1 MDNKEI
7 LTLSLSYAVEANKKA
22 TKKEEFLGLHDLYD
36 DTVKMAEQIKVHA
49 VKGVFPEELFSHR
62 SPNETEAEAN
72 YIRKNYK
79 QITFPIFVDYLSTIC
94 RPMGDGNWG
103 IDYKEDASEYK
114 QNDLSFQ
121 KYVESELPVYGSL
134 ENFIKY
140 ILPSIKSIDANGFIA
155 IRPKE
160 LPIKLDEEGQRVID
174 STRLYEPTIF
184 YYESKKVIA
193 YEHHEYYMFLSNER
207 SLVNYGGREVREGKI
222 YELYT
227 KDAVYFVI
235 QEGLKTENKFR
246 IELFYQHDLG
256 YCPVK
261 QLAGIPHLKNDKILY
276 QSPFLYSVDLLDLVA
291 TNGNWEQAMINSC
304 VFPVKVMFGSKCE
317 FRDSHGR
324 LCQDGK
330 ITIEGV
336 EKTCP
341 SCHGQGLKSR
351 ISPLGTLLINP
362 STKFEQG
369 EEKSTVD
376 PLKYV
381 SPEVHTLEFVHKK
394 VESDTMKAR
403 AILHLRNKNT
413 SVVTNDGVMTATEVF
428 DDAKSMYAFIK
439 PISDQI
445 FNIYE
450 FCLNT
455 IGKQRYG
462 ESFEAPSLS
471 YPKTFDFKSAE
482 DYLNDISNAIK
493 NNMPPSFIQIILMQY
508 INAFFG
514 DNEKTNKIFKL
525 VATADKLFGL
535 SQDEISVKI
544 ARGTAGKWQDIL
556 HTSVLNFINDAI
568 LADANFIEKPIE
580 KQVEILT
587 DMAKKMELEI
597 QSKPIEDITKTMLP
611 DTGGGV

>member
-1 MDNKEI
+1 MDETEI
-7 LTLSLSYAVEANKKA
+7 LTKAVELAIEANKS
-22 TKKEEFLGLHDLYD
+22 TKKTELIGLHDLYED
-36 DTVKMAEQIKVHA
+36 SVKMAEQIKVHA
-49 VKGVFPEELFSHR
+49 VKGVFPHELFSHR
-62 SPNETEAEAN
+62 SPNETEAEAK
-72 YIRKNYK
+72 YIRDNYK

-103 IDYKEDASEYK
+103 VDYKEDASEYK
-114 QNDLSFQ
+114 QSDLTFQ
-121 KYVESELPVYGSL
+121 KYVETELPIYGSL
-134 ENFIKY
+134 EGFIKY

-160 LPIKLDEEGQRVID
+160 LPITLNEENERVID
-174 STRLYEPTIF
+174 SNRLYEPTIF
-184 YYESKKVIA
+184 YYESKRVVYYQDK
-193 YEHHEYYMFLSNER
+193 EYYMFLSNEK
-207 SLVNYGGREVREGKI
+207 SIVSYGGRDVREGKI

-227 KDAVYFVI
+227 KDAVYFVV
-235 QEGLKTENKFR
+235 QEGLKTDNKFR
-246 IELFYQHDLG
+246 VDLFYQHNLG
-256 YCPVK
+256 ECPVK
-261 QLAGIPHLKNDKILY
+261 QLAGIPHLKNDKILW

-317 FRDSHGR
+317 FRDSHGN

-330 ITIEGV
+330 LIVEGV
-336 EKTCP
+336 EKTCS
-341 SCHGQGLKSR
+341 SCNGQGLKSR

-450 FCLNT
+450 FCLT
-455 IGKQRYG
+455 MIGKQRYG
-462 ESFEAPSLS
+462 ENFEAPAVS

-482 DYLNDISNAIK
+482 DYLKDISSAIE

-525 VATADKLFGL
+525 VVTADKLFGL
-535 SQDEISVKI
+535 SQDDINIKL

-556 HTSVLNFINDAI
+556 HTSVLNFINDAV
-568 LADANFIEKPIE
+568 LTDANFMEKPIE

-587 DMAKKMELEI
+587 EMAKKMEVEI
-597 QSKPIEDITKTMLP
+597 QSKPIEDITASMLP
-611 DTGGGV
+611 GGGV